1 MKFGLTRAG
10 IGSIGSDEQW
20 LQAAAEFGFQV
31 IDGDPVGLVQRH
43 GVQGAAELLARHQV
57 TLGSFGLPVDWRTTD
72 QAFREGLPK
81 LLEAAEAAAALGCKS
96 CCTYILPSTDD
107 APAPFMARA
116 VKRLRLC
123 AQWLGAYG
131 IKLGLEYVGPHHLRS
146 QWKHPFIWTQADTL
160 ALIEAIGEPNVGLL
174 VDSFHW
180 YTTELTYN
188 DIANLPAHL
197 IVHVH
202 INDAPPV
209 PVDQVRDNERLYPG
223 EGVIDLA
230 AFLQALHKS
239 GYQGAVTQEVL
250 TKEPPQEDAR
260 ELMERSRKALDRVLA
275 AAGLD
280 LLKSRL

>member
-131 IKLGLEYVGPHHLRS
+131 IKLGLEYVGPHHLRT

-180 YTTELTYN
+180 YTTELTYD
-188 DIANLPAHL
+188 DIAKLPAHL

-209 PVDQVRDNERLYPG
+209 PVEQVRDNERLYPG

-260 ELMERSRKALDRVLA
+260 ALMERSRKALDRVLA

-280 LLKSRL
+280 LLKNRL